1 MTSSVRITTGPES
14 LGSPPSRA
22 THTARCNFPLWIAL
36 ILLLVLV
43 LLATVGVALSAYDPN
58 AIGAARFVSPSW
70 SHLLGTDNLGRD
82 TFTRT
87 IVAAR
92 SDLSVSFL
100 ATLIA
105 MFVGTTA
112 GLLAGYHGGWI
123 DNLIMRATDV
133 ALSIPAILFALL
145 VGVTFGSAVWIL
157 VITLGL
163 IFSPVFARVMRAPAL
178 VLKQREFVM
187 AARLSGLTNGRIIVR
202 HLLPN
207 ALGPLLV
214 QFGNTASIVI
224 MLEASLGYLG
234 QGVQPPDASSGRMVS
249 DAQPFLALDP
259 MMMVAPILL
268 IVVMTFSW
276 NLLAD
281 GVQRWLANRH

>member
-1 MTSSVRITTGPES
+1 
-14 LGSPPSRA
+14 
-22 THTARCNFPLWIAL
+22 
-36 ILLLVLV
+36 
-43 LLATVGVALSAYDPN
+43 
-58 AIGAARFVSPSW
+58 
-70 SHLLGTDNLGRD
+70 
-82 TFTRT
+82 
-87 IVAAR
+87 
-92 SDLSVSFL
+92 
-100 ATLIA
+100 